1 MADEALK
8 TSALLAKEYGPY
20 PKYNPEAVEQSA
32 YYSKNALGETKQLVK
47 EYGLRNSQLLT
58 IAPTGT
64 LSTMLRVSGGIE
76 PIFANYYTRKTES
89 LKGHGLEL
97 PTRATKFSAG
107 FDIRTPFS
115 FTLKPGE
122 VIKIPTGIKC
132 RMNTDYVLMIYP
144 RSGLGFK
151 YQCNL
156 VNGTGII
163 DCDFINSDNEG
174 HIFIKLVN
182 RGDKEFSVTSN
193 AAIAQGIFLE
203 YGITEDDHVEAT
215 RNGGFGSTDN

>member
-1 MADEALK
+1 M
-8 TSALLAKEYGPY
+8 
-20 PKYNPEAVEQSA
+20 
-32 YYSKNALGETKQLVK
+32 YY
-47 EYGLRNSQLLT
+47 
-58 IAPTGT
+58 
-64 LSTMLRVSGGIE
+64 
-76 PIFANYYTRKTES
+76 
-89 LKGHGLEL
+89 GLEL

-182 RGDKEFSVTSN
+182 RGDKEFSVTSK

-215 RNGGFGSTDN
+215 RNGGFGSTDNKKE

>member
-1 MADEALK
+1 MKRVAEFEK
-8 TSALLAKEYGPY
+8 VSY
-20 PKYNPEAVEQSA
+20 EQFEKD
-32 YYSKNALGETKQLVK
+32 YLDT
-47 EYGLRNSQLLT
+47 YGLAGDDTSKR
-58 IAPTGT
+58 
-64 LSTMLRVSGGIE
+64 LRQEIE
-76 PIFANYYTRKTES
+76 SMYY
-89 LKGHGLEL
+89 GLEL

-107 FDIRTPFS
+107 YDVHTPFS

-132 RMNTDYVLMIYP
+132 HMNTDYVLVLCP

-151 YQCNL
+151 YQAALSNTL
-156 VNGTGII
+156 GII
-163 DCDFINSDNEG
+163 DADFISSDNEG

-215 RNGGFGSTDN
+215 RNGGFGSTDKKE

>member
-1 MADEALK
+1 MKRVAKFEKVSYKQFEKDYLDTFGLAGDD
-8 TSALLAKEYGPY
+8 TSKRLRQEI
-20 PKYNPEAVEQSA
+20 ESM
-32 YYSKNALGETKQLVK
+32 YY
-47 EYGLRNSQLLT
+47 
-58 IAPTGT
+58 
-64 LSTMLRVSGGIE
+64 
-76 PIFANYYTRKTES
+76 
-89 LKGHGLEL
+89 GLEL
-97 PTRATKFSAG
+97 PARATKFSAG

-203 YGITEDDHVEAT
+203 YGITDDDDAKAT
-215 RNGGFGSTDN
+215 RNGGFGSTDKNE

>member
-1 MADEALK
+1 MK
-8 TSALLAKEYGPY
+8 RVAKFEKVSYKQFEKDYLDTFG
-20 PKYNPEAVEQSA
+20 
-32 YYSKNALGETKQLVK
+32 YSNEEPSQRFRQ
-47 EYGLRNSQLLT
+47 EIESMYYGLN
-58 IAPTGT
+58 
-64 LSTMLRVSGGIE
+64 
-76 PIFANYYTRKTES
+76 
-89 LKGHGLEL
+89 L
-97 PTRATKFSAG
+97 PTRATKLSAG
-107 FDIRTPFS
+107 YDVHTPFP

-132 RMNTDYVLMIYP
+132 HMNTNYVLVLCP

-151 YQCNL
+151 YQAALSNTL
-156 VNGTGII
+156 GII

-215 RNGGFGSTDN
+215 RNGGFGSTDKKE

>member
-1 MADEALK
+1 M
-8 TSALLAKEYGPY
+8 
-20 PKYNPEAVEQSA
+20 
-32 YYSKNALGETKQLVK
+32 YY
-47 EYGLRNSQLLT
+47 
-58 IAPTGT
+58 
-64 LSTMLRVSGGIE
+64 
-76 PIFANYYTRKTES
+76 
-89 LKGHGLEL
+89 GLEL

-132 RMNTDYVLMIYP
+132 RMNTDYVLKIYP

-163 DCDFINSDNEG
+163 DCDFLLTLTT
-174 HIFIKLVN
+174 K
-182 RGDKEFSVTSN
+182 VT
-193 AAIAQGIFLE
+193 FLL
-203 YGITEDDHVEAT
+203 
-215 RNGGFGSTDN
+215 NL